1 MSDLAIDATI
11 LTGAA
16 IAANLFVLVYAALA
30 PWYRSAAGRASWVS
44 MLALALL
51 LDLSLVAYW
60 IDWTVPEWIA
70 RTVYIVITLGAWLK
84 FVALLH
90 EQVFTSTRKR

>member
-11 LTGAA
+11 LTIAA
-16 IAANLFVLVYAALA
+16 VAANLFVLGYFALA
-30 PWYRSAAGRASWVS
+30 PWYRSAAGRASWIS

-60 IDWTVPEWIA
+60 IDWTVPEWLARIIYVAIA
-70 RTVYIVITLGAWLK
+70 LGAWLK
-84 FVALLH
+84 FAALLH
-90 EQVFTSTRKR
+90 EQIFTKTRKP